1 MAWAL
6 IVTAVTVGGWLFL
19 VRAQERAARVGPC
32 RVAYVYDG
40 DTIAMDCGGGE
51 VTARVIGLDTP
62 ETVKAR
68 CDAELAA
75 GKRATERL
83 RALVARGEVV
93 IRRRG
98 YDKYG
103 RDLIRLTVD
112 GRDVADTL
120 VSEQLAVRYRGGA
133 RPNWCERL
141 AQ

>member
-1 MAWAL
+1 
-6 IVTAVTVGGWLFL
+6 
-19 VRAQERAARVGPC
+19 
-32 RVAYVYDG
+32 
-40 DTIAMDCGGGE
+40 MDCGGGE